1 MKNLLLALTLIF
13 GVAAAPMTEAVAKP
27 KKEHVQKKKNKKK
40 AKKHHNRKVGSRQV
54 KAVAVAAPA
63 PVCWFMFWEVPCDQ
77 QHESPVTGAAE
88 QRRRIA
94 DGSKIISNGQKYV
107 GLQARKDRKEITQL
121 ISTPFNY
128 PIDPVRIPWCAA
140 FVNAMLKN
148 EGYYYTDSLTARSF
162 LDYGVET
169 KDPKPGDIVVLTR
182 GRNRWAG
189 HVGFYIQTVEVDGVK
204 YVEVLGGNQGHQV
217 AVAYYPVKRVLGYRK
232 VVA

>member
-1 MKNLLLALTLIF
+1 MKNLLLALALIF
-13 GVAAAPMTEAVAKP
+13 GVAAVPMTEAVAKP
-27 KKEHVQKKKNKKK
+27 KKEHVHKKNKKK
-40 AKKHHNRKVGSRQV
+40 AKKHHNRSAGAK
-54 KAVAVAAPA
+54 KATVAVATAPKT
-63 PVCWFMFWEVPCDQ
+63 CWFLFWEVPCDQ
-77 QHESPVTGAAE
+77 QIESSVPSAAAE
-88 QRRRIA
+88 RKRIA
-94 DGSKIISNGQKYV
+94 DGSKIIREGEKYV
-107 GLQARKDRKEITQL
+107 GLQARKDRKQITQL

-128 PIDPVRIPWCAA
+128 PIDPVRTPWCAA

-217 AVAYYPVKRVLGYRK
+217 AIAYYPIKRVLGYRK